1 MRTLFKEEEWLTTLA
16 EQENFRMLDSK
27 RVKYV
32 PLFHDDEGIPWIHSH
47 GRQSKKYFDIE
58 ATKSYILEKYQAS
71 VDVFNHNR
79 VHHYVGQVSE
89 EIRYKWKRLHRASL
103 SCVKEI
109 EFERTSTFFHNG
121 VINAS
126 RVSVN
131 RNRAYKRDLETL
143 LPD

>member
-1 MRTLFKEEEWLTTLA
+1 MWRLFKEEEWLTTLA
-16 EQENFRMLDSK
+16 KQENFLMLRSK

-32 PLFHDDEGIPWIHSH
+32 PLFSDGGVPWVFSH
-47 GRQSKKYFDIE
+47 GRQTKKYFDIE

-79 VHHYVGQVSE
+79 LHHYVGEVSE
-89 EIRYKWKRLHRASL
+89 EVRYKWRRLRRASL

-109 EFERTSTFFHNG
+109 EFERPSTFFHNG

-131 RNRAYKRDLETL
+131 RNKSYKRDLLAL